1 MDTSKVSTGGIRGNG
16 RTGFNKDFCRKRP
29 VVEQWTYSLAYSTS
43 DLTAVGV
50 DTAKFDDCM
59 SIPSPDRDGC
69 GDYEQTSGVV
79 TFNPDEQHAY
89 FVIRIVDDLCIENHL
104 EYVQLNLHQ
113 IGGSPLHGEGF
124 RAQLRID
131 DEDWPYESLSMNC
144 TA

>member
-1 MDTSKVSTGGIRGNG
+1 MATEGQGSIKIFVERDQLCSNG
-16 RTGFNKDFCRKRP
+16 R
-29 VVEQWTYSLAYSTS
+29 YSLAYSTS

-59 SIPSPDRDGC
+59 STPSPDRDGC

-79 TFNPDEQHAY
+79 TFNPGEQHAY

-124 RAQLRID
+124 RAKLRID